1 MKGTIISKPI
11 KKNTYDFN
19 VNEKNTNN
27 TKETQLLSQQRYRQ
41 KSQIPWVDKYRPLK
55 LDDIVDQNDTIK
67 LLKNIVSSGNMPHL
81 LFYGPP
87 GTGKCLDPYTKV
99 LLYSGDIKLA
109 KDITINDVLM
119 GDDGTLRY
127 IYNTTTGKD
136 VMYKVLQQYGD
147 NYIVNSEHIISL
159 KLIMPYIINTN
170 FENNGYDIIYF
181 ENFELKTIFVN
192 DISNFNFND
201 VNINK
206 KYDIY
211 DIKITDYIYKSDLW
225 KNCFK
230 GFKSSKIDPE
240 SWTENY
246 ENAYFEGFNL
256 NYMYDISVAT
266 KYKTASCASRE
277 SFINGILKKK
287 GSNRLHIE
295 NKGLFDDIVFII
307 RSLGLSTKLSKVC
320 MYYECE
326 ILPVAIEDN
335 AYDITIEKLHLGQYC
350 GFEISGNKRFLL
362 GDFTVTHNTS
372 SILAIANELFGPNK
386 VDERVIELNASDE
399 RGINIVR
406 VKIMTLAKMSVSEK
420 DPNYT
425 CPPYKIIILDEA
437 DAMTVEAQS
446 ALRKIM
452 EDNSNITRFCF
463 VCNYINQIIGPII
476 SRCAKFRFKPIEV
489 TQMNKKLTYIATKEN
504 INITESAIET
514 INHVSNGDMRKA
526 ITLLQN
532 LKYLDKNIDVND
544 VCTMACIMP
553 DNLLDSAIDI
563 CMEIGDSA
571 NKITNLTNE
580 IIMKGYPL
588 NNILNQLVNAIAVND
603 KLTDKMKALICLHI
617 ANTEQRLINGADEF
631 MQLLSI
637 FMCIKNISNGLKS
650 IYDL

>member
-1 MKGTIISKPI
+1 MKRTMLQ
-11 KKNTYDFN
+11 KKYG
-19 VNEKNTNN
+19 
-27 TKETQLLSQQRYRQ
+27 
-41 KSQIPWVDKYRPLK
+41 QIPWVDKYRPLK

-67 LLKNIVSSGNMPHL
+67 LLKSIVSSGNMPHL

-87 GTGKCLDPYTKV
+87 GTGKCLDPFTQV
-99 LLYSGDIKLA
+99 LLYSGHIKIA

-119 GDDGTLRY
+119 GDDGTLREVY
-127 IYNTTTGKD
+127 STSTGKD
-136 VMYKVLQQYGD
+136 FMYQVIQQYGD

-159 KLIMPYIINTN
+159 KLTMPYIINTN
-170 FENNGYDIIYF
+170 FEKKGYDITYF
-181 ENFELKTIFVN
+181 ENFEIKTIFVN
-192 DISNFNFND
+192 DICNFDFANI
-201 VNINK
+201 NINK
-206 KYDIY
+206 KYDIC
-211 DIKITDYIYKSDLW
+211 DIKITDYIYKSELW

-230 GFKSSKIDPE
+230 GFKSLKINPG

-256 NYMYDISVAT
+256 NYVHESYIAS
-266 KYKTASCASRE
+266 KYKIASYISRE
-277 SFINGILKKK
+277 SFINGILKKRGNK
-287 GSNRLHIE
+287 LHIQ
-295 NKGLFDDIVFII
+295 NKELFDDIVFIM
-307 RSLGLSTKLSKVC
+307 RSLGLSIKLSKVC
-320 MYYECE
+320 MYHECE
-326 ILPVAIEDN
+326 ILIDDDN
-335 AYDITIEKLHLGQYC
+335 TYDITVVKLHYGQYC

-386 VDERVIELNASDE
+386 IDERVIELNASDE

-452 EDNSNITRFCF
+452 EDNSKITRFCF
-463 VCNYINQIIGPII
+463 VCNYINQIISPII

-489 TQMNKKLTYIATKEN
+489 TQMDKKLTYIAEKEN
-504 INITESAIET
+504 INITESAIKT
-514 INHVSNGDMRKA
+514 INYVSNGDMRKA

-532 LKYLDKNIDVND
+532 LKYLDTNIDVKN
-544 VCTMACIMP
+544 VCAMACIMP
-553 DNLLDSAIDI
+553 NDLLNSII
-563 CMEIGDSA
+563 GTCMEFGDGA

-580 IIMKGYPL
+580 IIMKGFPL
-588 NNILNQLVNAIAVND
+588 NNILDQLVNAIAGNEI
-603 KLTDKMKALICLHI
+603 LTDKMKSLICLHI

-637 FMCIKNISNGLKS
+637 FMCIKNVSNQLKL
-650 IYDL
+650 IYNL

>member
-1 MKGTIISKPI
+1 MKGITSPQI
-11 KKNTYDFN
+11 KKNKYDFN
-19 VNEKNTNN
+19 SNYGDSGNV
-27 TKETQLLSQQRYRQ
+27 KETQMLLQKTRRQ

-87 GTGKCLDPYTKV
+87 GTGKCLDPFTQV
-99 LLYSGDIKLA
+99 MLYSGDIKLA

-119 GDDGTLRY
+119 GDDGTLREVY
-127 IYNTTTGKD
+127 STITGND
-136 VMYKVLQQYGD
+136 IMYKVVQQYGD

-159 KLIMPYIINTN
+159 KLILPYIINTN
-170 FENNGYDIIYF
+170 FDKIGYDITYF

-192 DISNFNFND
+192 DISNFNFDN
-201 VNINK
+201 VNINQR
-206 KYDIY
+206 YDIC
-211 DIKITDYIYKSDLW
+211 DIKITDYIYKPDLW
-225 KNCFK
+225 KMCFK
-230 GFKSSKIDPE
+230 GFKSSIIDPE
-240 SWTENY
+240 SWTEIY
-246 ENAYFEGFNL
+246 DNAFFEGFNL
-256 NYMYDISVAT
+256 NYTYDISMAS
-266 KYKTASCASRE
+266 KYKTASYGSRE
-277 SFINGILKKK
+277 NFINGILEKNGDNK
-287 GSNRLHIE
+287 LHIE

-307 RSLGLSTKLSKVC
+307 RSLGLSTKLSKIC

-326 ILPVAIEDN
+326 ILPVSHEDN
-335 AYDITIEKLHLGQYC
+335 AYDITIEKLHFGQYC

-386 VDERVIELNASDE
+386 IEERVIELNASDE

-452 EDNSNITRFCF
+452 EDNSSITRFCF

-476 SRCAKFRFKPIEV
+476 SRCAKFRFKPIELNH
-489 TQMNKKLTYIATKEN
+489 MNKKLIYISTKEN

-514 INHVSNGDMRKA
+514 INYVSNGDMRKA

-532 LKYLDKNIDVND
+532 LKYLDKNIDDND
-544 VCTMACIMP
+544 VCKMACIMP
-553 DNLLDSAIDI
+553 TDILNSAINI
-563 CMEIGDSA
+563 CMEFGDSA
-571 NKITNLTNE
+571 NKITNLTND
-580 IIMKGYPL
+580 IIMKGFPL
-588 NNILNQLVNAIAVND
+588 NNILDQLINTVAENEI
-603 KLTDKMKALICLHI
+603 LTDKMKSLICLHI